1 MHLTTQALV
10 SLIVVASLTPAWGA
24 APGIGIA
31 TGRGGFRI
39 DQASV
44 AGNGTVLEGS
54 VVETGPG
61 PSEVRIKGGTDVL
74 LGLDSRGRVFREKLI
89 LEQGTAVVSAPRPY
103 GVEATGLRVLAAGNA
118 RARVSLTGPER
129 LQVAAL
135 AGGLRVTNGAGLL
148 LAEVPEGRALEFAV
162 QAAGAAP
169 PTTLTGKVV
178 QSRGHYLLTD
188 DTAGVTVEL
197 KGPNLA
203 ALVGKRVEVTGTLDT
218 AAQAAEGATQVL
230 AVGST
235 RVLSATAPAAAA
247 AGMSLGTKA
256 VIAGVVIAGAAAG
269 TAIGL
274 TRGNDAKQPISR

>member
-1 MHLTTQALV
+1 M
-10 SLIVVASLTPAWGA
+10 SLIVVASLMAAGAA

-31 TGRGGFRI
+31 TGGGGFRI
-39 DQASV
+39 DQANV

-54 VVETGPG
+54 LVETGRG
-61 PSEVRIKGGTDVL
+61 PSEVRIKDGADLL
-74 LGLDSRGRVFREKLI
+74 LGLESRGRVFRGRLV
-89 LEQGTAVVSAPRPY
+89 LERGTAEVQAQQQPY

-118 RARVSLTGPER
+118 RAQVSLVGPER

-135 AGGLRVTNGAGLL
+135 AGGVRVTTAAGLL

-162 QAAGAAP
+162 QDAGAAP

-178 QSRGHYLLTD
+178 ESHGHYLLTD
-188 DTAGVTVEL
+188 DTAGITVEL

-203 ALVGKRVEVTGTLDT
+203 QLVGKRVEVTGTLDT
-218 AAQAAEGATQVL
+218 AAQPAAGATHVL
-230 AVGST
+230 AVTGT
-235 RVLSATAPAAAA
+235 RVLGATAAPTATAA
-247 AGMSLGTKA
+247 AGMSLATKA

-274 TRGNDAKQPISR
+274 TRGSEKQSISR